1 MIYIDDYNSKVI
13 SNGPPKKEDK
23 AMLADTKKQMDSRQ
37 QAIFWYLSGVTI
49 GYNYEEVKVLLSK
62 YGYDVS
68 NEQDAATAIAE
79 MIGTPKWTKFLLEFG
94 NLIEESV
101 DESVFKKLE
110 DGAEESSFV
119 AALIGAIGAIGGS
132 SLGLAKSSKDKKAAE
147 VNAKAA
153 MFVGIT
159 NVLAEK
165 QRVDAEREKTLR
177 EEKKSTIWIVIS
189 VVVVLLAIIGFVVY
203 KRMKAKAIAN

>member
-1 MIYIDDYNSKVI
+1 
-13 SNGPPKKEDK
+13 
-23 AMLADTKKQMDSRQ
+23 MDSRQ
-37 QAIFWYLSGVTI
+37 QAIFWYLAGVTI

-101 DESVFKKLE
+101 DESVFNKLE

-153 MFVGIT
+153 MFAGIT

-165 QRVDAEREKTLR
+165 QRVDAERERTLR
-177 EEKKSTIWIVIS
+177 EEKKSTIWIVIA

>member
-13 SNGPPKKEDK
+13 NNGPPKKEDREI
-23 AMLADTKKQMDSRQ
+23 LADTKKHLDSRQ
-37 QAIFWYLSGVTI
+37 QAIFWYLAGVTI
-49 GYNYEEVKVLLSK
+49 GSNYEDVKTLLSK

-79 MIGTPKWTKFLLEFG
+79 MIGTPKWTKFVLEFG

-101 DESVFKKLE
+101 DENVFNKLE
-110 DGAEESSFV
+110 DGAEESSWV
-119 AALIGAIGAIGGS
+119 QALIGAIGSIGGS

-147 VNAKAA
+147 VNAKSA
-153 MFVGIT
+153 MFTGIT
-159 NVLAEK
+159 NVLVEK
-165 QRVDAEREKTLR
+165 QRLDAEREKTLR
-177 EEKKSTIWIVIS
+177 EEKKGTIWIVIA
-189 VVVVLLAIIGFVVY
+189 VVVVLLVIIGFVVY